1 MTAVDSSQRIEEER
15 EKEEDVELNQ
25 LQDSWSYY
33 LFRFR
38 KSNNWDEC
46 LEKVATFSTIEHFWS
61 VLSHTHRPKEMTN
74 GNDLYMFK
82 CGIVPKW
89 EDPKN
94 ENGGRWLINISPRQD
109 VDFLWD
115 ELLMLLIGSD
125 WDTDEEENQICG
137 AVFQPRSRGNKMA
150 VWLACDDEE
159 QTIMQI
165 GRRIKERLELEETI
179 YFQPVCDQKECA
191 RGRDICTGKYQI

>member
-1 MTAVDSSQRIEEER
+1 MVRFDPYLCPTNNNISNDDSMSASSCSHPPTANNE
-15 EKEEDVELNQ
+15 Q
-25 LQDSWSYY
+25 LDGKSVARNSPVTVCENNDLRTY
-33 LFRFR
+33 R

-109 VDFLWD
+109 VDFKTKWQAKPTTG
-115 ELLMLLIGSD
+115 EHIG
-125 WDTDEEENQICG
+125 
-137 AVFQPRSRGNKMA
+137 
-150 VWLACDDEE
+150 L
-159 QTIMQI
+159 
-165 GRRIKERLELEETI
+165 
-179 YFQPVCDQKECA
+179 
-191 RGRDICTGKYQI
+191 